1 MDSLDDLFSDGAAKT
16 SRAVGKFQPKAK
28 GRPVK
33 KAATSSAPSSQSNQ
47 LGGADKR
54 EGTEALKA
62 GQLSTKD
69 GSSEHIVPAE
79 NARAPVG
86 SHMEGDT
93 YMPENNRDLQCS
105 LEKPVG
111 ESADIYLGL
120 ESLDDLLPHD
130 TNAMETTIP
139 SSEELAI
146 NVPKGDGEE
155 QLAIRTTSSV
165 GDPAP
170 VSNIPG
176 AQNSEVSAAQGPLNC
191 GEPVVATHEGVSQ
204 IDSIDL
210 EIEGIETYPCLETPD
225 GPELATISGRH
236 TGKFQPK
243 PKAHVFK
250 ESCDTGIP
258 NSCAQD
264 SQSTDFVDKE
274 RLPALSDDV
283 LDLSSLGFDHALPTE
298 STPEV
303 PVNEEMPNVDVN
315 VPAEQP
321 GSSGINEDENIDTE
335 VQVENESQKK
345 RGRKKSKKKAGDEEK
360 PARKRKK
367 ANDKT
372 EQATKEKPKK
382 FPHTTR
388 QKKRMVDKVL
398 LDTPEEEIDFQR
410 VPIKD
415 LILLAEHKE
424 RLAKKEAAL
433 QTPQPQVNPSNFDNS
448 SELNNEEERFTF
460 DEDENENG
468 EAFEEQTTNQVEDS
482 TVYFNYQ
489 TYMEKTPRVR
499 WSKEDTELFY
509 EAIRQFGSDFSMIQQ
524 LFPGRTRTQV
534 RLKYKKEEQRYPSR
548 VHDALTNRS
557 KDHSRFEQVIA
568 HLRKIA
574 AEENQSDDDIDEP
587 IDLTGE
593 EVEGQKEEPNSEHNE
608 EAEVQDVEQ
617 DVTQVNSSVVEE
629 DEEDEDIW
637 SQYKS
642 EF

>member
-33 KAATSSAPSSQSNQ
+33 KGPVAAATSSAPPSQSNQ

-54 EGTEALKA
+54 EGTEVLKA

-69 GSSEHIVPAE
+69 GSSELIV
-79 NARAPVG
+79 
-86 SHMEGDT
+86 
-93 YMPENNRDLQCS
+93 PENNRDLQCC
-105 LEKPVG
+105 LEKSVG
-111 ESADIYLGL
+111 ESADLFPEL
-120 ESLDDLLPHD
+120 ESLDDFLPHD
-130 TNAMETTIP
+130 TNATETTIP
-139 SSEELAI
+139 SSEE
-146 NVPKGDGEE
+146 
-155 QLAIRTTSSV
+155 QLAITTTSPV
-165 GDPAP
+165 DDPTP

-176 AQNSEVSAAQGPLNC
+176 AQNSEVSAAQGPLTC

-258 NSCAQD
+258 NSCAQE
-264 SQSTDFVDKE
+264 SLSTDFVDKE

-283 LDLSSLGFDHALPTE
+283 LDLSSLGFDHAPPTE

-315 VPAEQP
+315 FPAEQP
-321 GSSGINEDENIDTE
+321 GSSGINADENIDAE
-335 VQVENESQKK
+335 FQVENETQKK
-345 RGRKKSKKKAGDEEK
+345 KGRKKAKKKAGGEEK

-367 ANDKT
+367 ADKT

-382 FPHTTR
+382 FSHTTR
-388 QKKRMVDKVL
+388 QKRRMVDKAL
-398 LDTPEEEIDFQR
+398 LDTPEDEIDFQR
-410 VPIKD
+410 VRIKD

-433 QTPQPQVNPSNFDNS
+433 QNPQPQVNPSNVDNS

-468 EAFEEQTTNQVEDS
+468 EAFEEQTTNEVEDS

-499 WSKEDTELFY
+499 WSKEDTEVFY

-524 LFPGRTRTQV
+524 LFPGRTRAQI
-534 RLKYKKEEQRYPSR
+534 RLKYKKEERRHPSR

-568 HLRKIA
+568 HLRQIA
-574 AEENQSDDDIDEP
+574 AEEVQNDDGIDES

-593 EVEGQKEEPNSEHNE
+593 EGQKEEPNSEHNE

>member
-1 MDSLDDLFSDGAAKT
+1 
-16 SRAVGKFQPKAK
+16 
-28 GRPVK
+28 
-33 KAATSSAPSSQSNQ
+33 
-47 LGGADKR
+47 
-54 EGTEALKA
+54 
-62 GQLSTKD
+62 
-69 GSSEHIVPAE
+69 
-79 NARAPVG
+79 
-86 SHMEGDT
+86 
-93 YMPENNRDLQCS
+93 
-105 LEKPVG
+105 
-111 ESADIYLGL
+111 
-120 ESLDDLLPHD
+120 
-130 TNAMETTIP
+130 
-139 SSEELAI
+139 
-146 NVPKGDGEE
+146 
-155 QLAIRTTSSV
+155 
-165 GDPAP
+165 
-170 VSNIPG
+170 
-176 AQNSEVSAAQGPLNC
+176 
-191 GEPVVATHEGVSQ
+191 
-204 IDSIDL
+204 
-210 EIEGIETYPCLETPD
+210 
-225 GPELATISGRH
+225 
-236 TGKFQPK
+236 
-243 PKAHVFK
+243 
-250 ESCDTGIP
+250 
-258 NSCAQD
+258 
-264 SQSTDFVDKE
+264 
-274 RLPALSDDV
+274 
-283 LDLSSLGFDHALPTE
+283 
-298 STPEV
+298 
-303 PVNEEMPNVDVN
+303 MPNVDVN

-424 RLAKKEAAL
+424 RILIVKFDL
-433 QTPQPQVNPSNFDNS
+433 SNFDNS
-448 SELNNEEERFTF
+448 SELNNEEERFNF

-593 EVEGQKEEPNSEHNE
+593 EVE
-608 EAEVQDVEQ
+608 
-617 DVTQVNSSVVEE
+617 VTSKRTYLLVFLHVFIFFISPFRGRR
-629 DEEDEDIW
+629 
-637 SQYKS
+637 KK
-642 EF
+642 